1 MIMKKIFFKILI
13 IVIISVI
20 LFSPYLLIID
30 FNRFSPFVFTVWFFC
45 VLYFLFLKK
54 KVDQRINFNRDMD
67 SNNPVDKSK

>member
-1 MIMKKIFFKILI
+1 MKKIFFKILI